1 MKKYQA
7 EKHSRG
13 CDELSSEFLKL
24 YSSGRLIITMTNIS
38 ADSTQP

>member
-13 CDELSSEFLKL
+13 CDELSSEFPEALFFWAPNHYYDKYL
-24 YSSGRLIITMTNIS
+24 RW
-38 ADSTQP
+38 